1 MRDYR
6 RILIIVLTLTLAGCA
21 SQSLQQEQEA
31 EVDLFDLRERADEAY
46 EQGDMAAGE
55 KHYSALIEEVPGEA
69 KPWFRLANIYARTDR
84 PGAAV
89 RAYREALIRD
99 PEMSK
104 AWYNMGIVQLREAAH
119 SFNELQVYADP
130 EDPLY
135 TQGRTLLEGIMELIG
150 DDNDR

>member
-1 MRDYR
+1 MHDPR
-6 RILIIVLTLTLAGCA
+6 RILIIVLALILAGCA
-21 SQSLQQEQEA
+21 SQSILEQEG
-31 EVDLFDLRERADEAY
+31 EVDLFDLREQADEAY
-46 EQGDMAAGE
+46 EKGDMDTSE
-55 KHYSALIEEVPGEA
+55 KHYSALVKEVPSEA
-69 KPWFRLANIYARTDR
+69 KPWFRLANIYARTER

-130 EDPLY
+130 DDPLY
-135 TQGRTLLEGIMELIG
+135 TQGKALLNGIIKMIG

>member
-1 MRDYR
+1 MHN
-6 RILIIVLTLTLAGCA
+6 RIRLMIILPALALAGCA
-21 SQSLQQEQEA
+21 SQSIQQP
-31 EVDLFDLRERADEAY
+31 EVDLFELREQADAAY
-46 EQGDMAAGE
+46 EEGDMAASE
-55 KHYSALIEEVPGEA
+55 KHYSVLVKEVPGEA
-69 KPWFRLANIYARTDR
+69 RPWFRLANIYARTER

-99 PEMSK
+99 PEMTK

-119 SFNELQVYADP
+119 SLNEMQVYADP

-135 TQGRTLLEGIMELIG
+135 TQSKTLLEGILKLMG